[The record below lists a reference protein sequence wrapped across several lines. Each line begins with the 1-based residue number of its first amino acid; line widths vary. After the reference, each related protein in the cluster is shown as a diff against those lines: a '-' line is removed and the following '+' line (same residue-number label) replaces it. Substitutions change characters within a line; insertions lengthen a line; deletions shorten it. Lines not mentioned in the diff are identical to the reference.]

1 MKLTMRAVLVLLPLV
16 IVGLLVATDQIL
28 PATSQYQ
35 AQMRIWLTARATG
48 IVGLVLLTAEV
59 LMGILMSHPRQPQWK
74 SSKAIFPWHESL
86 WVFVFAFLAIHVASL
101 VVDEYAGVGIGG
113 ALVPGLSEYRSVP
126 VAIGVIGLYALVVTV
141 ITARFTKL
149 LPKGLWLRLHRLSA
163 LVLAL
168 AWVHGVLAGTDTDAL
183 RPLYWAVALSVLAGV
198 TYRYWVTRQTARR
211 PQARTTTPGAQPAV
225 VPAVND

>member
-1 MKLTMRAVLVLLPLV
+1 MKLTMRAALVILPLA

-28 PATSQYQ
+28 PATTDYQ
-35 AQMRIWLTARATG
+35 AQMRIWLAARATG

-59 LMGILMSHPRQPQWK
+59 LLGVLLSHPRQPQWK
-74 SSKAIFPWHESL
+74 TSKATFPWHESL
-86 WVFVFAFLAIHVASL
+86 WVFVFAFLAIHVVSL

-126 VAIGVIGLYALVVTV
+126 VAIGVIGLYALIVTV

-149 LPKGLWLRLHRLSA
+149 LPQGLWLRLHRLSA
-163 LVLAL
+163 VVLGL

-183 RPLYWAVALSVLAGV
+183 RPLYWCVALSVLAGM
-198 TYRYWVTRQTARR
+198 TYRYWVIRVASRKR
-211 PQARTTTPGAQPAV
+211 PSRISSPGAEPA
-225 VPAVND
+225 AVTVLND